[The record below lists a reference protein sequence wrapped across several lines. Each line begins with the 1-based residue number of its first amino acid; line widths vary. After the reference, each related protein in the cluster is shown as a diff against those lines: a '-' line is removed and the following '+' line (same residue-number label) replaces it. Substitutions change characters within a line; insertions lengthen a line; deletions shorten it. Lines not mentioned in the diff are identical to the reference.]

1 MLRSAEP
8 HIPAWCPTDPPSD
21 ISLPSHLFRYGS
33 RSSGSLAACEPS
45 LGLQQEDLARGGN
58 LPLDK

>member
-8 HIPAWCPTDPPSD
+8 HFPPWCPTDPPSD
-21 ISLPSHLFRYGS
+21 ISLPSHLFRYGLH
-33 RSSGSLAACEPS
+33 SSSSLTAFEPS
-45 LGLQQEDLARGGN
+45 LGLQLEDLARGGN